1 MSISMHAISVPA
13 YQQMLSSLDAV
24 LERAAAFAGESG
36 LGEGELMSR
45 RLAPDM
51 FTLAE
56 QIRQACVHSA
66 GAVARLAD
74 IAPPEVNMDPDT
86 DIASARS
93 RIAGTLD
100 FLGMVVP
107 AQLDGDPARKVRVKT
122 RLGELTF
129 GALEHLVHF
138 ANPQVYFHVTTAY
151 ALLREAGV
159 QIGKIDYMGK
169 PMQDRVAAL
178 Q

>member
-1 MSISMHAISVPA
+1 MSISMYEISVPA
-13 YQQMLSSLDAV
+13 YQQMLTSLDTV
-24 LERAAAFAGESG
+24 LETAAEFAGESG
-36 LGEGELMSR
+36 LDEGELMSG

-66 GAVARLAD
+66 GAVARLAGID
-74 IAPPEVNMDPDT
+74 PPEVIMEADT
-86 DIASARS
+86 DITSARN

-100 FLGMVVP
+100 FLGKLVP
-107 AQLDGDPARKVRVKT
+107 AQLDGDPAREVRVKT
-122 RLGELTF
+122 RLGELSF
-129 GALEHLVHF
+129 GALEHVIHF
-138 ANPQVYFHVTTAY
+138 ANPQVFFHVTTAY
-151 ALLREAGV
+151 ALLRAAGV

>member
-24 LERAAAFAGESG
+24 LERAAVFAGESG

-74 IAPPEVNMDPDT
+74 IEPPEVNMDPDI

-100 FLGMVVP
+100 FLGKVVP